1 MTRGAEREVIAAA
14 RWIARDNPAAAD
26 AFLNAVDR
34 AAQVIGD
41 HHGIGKVRLELARAE
56 YRFLLLTGF
65 PYIVAYAMRRGRPV
79 ISRVIHTARDLPR
92 VLRDLQ

>member
-1 MTRGAEREVIAAA
+1 MIAAA

-26 AFLNAVDR
+26 AFLSAIDR
-34 AAQVIGD
+34 AAQLIGD
-41 HHGIGKVRLELARAE
+41 HPGIGNVRLELARAE

-79 ISRVIHTARDLPR
+79 ISRVIHTARNLPR
-92 VLRDLQ
+92 ALRDLQ